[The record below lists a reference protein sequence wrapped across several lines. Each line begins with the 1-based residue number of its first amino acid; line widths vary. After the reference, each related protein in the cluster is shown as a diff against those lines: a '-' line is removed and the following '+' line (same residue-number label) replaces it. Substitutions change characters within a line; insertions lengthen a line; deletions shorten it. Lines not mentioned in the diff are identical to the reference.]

1 LRPDR
6 LELLT
11 FWFVAIER
19 SESKNSNLFG
29 FSYEKVISLFF
40 LPSARR
46 LHEKYVVDS
55 IGNLP
60 HASQFTTRT
69 RPINKVVGLIVPR
82 AISSMPVYC
91 AELHVLLE
99 TAGKSERAVRIE
111 NNADRNFKDL
121 EGSLGA

>member
-1 LRPDR
+1 
-6 LELLT
+6 
-11 FWFVAIER
+11 
-19 SESKNSNLFG
+19 
-29 FSYEKVISLFF
+29 
-40 LPSARR
+40 
-46 LHEKYVVDS
+46 VDS

-99 TAGKSERAVRIE
+99 TAGKLERAARIE

-121 EGSLGA
+121 YSRVRVVLFALHESRSRYRAQILRHGWQTDDQGLLSEREAGSKSVD